1 MKALR
6 CDYCGGFINPKTYK
20 CEYCGTQYVK
30 PDDGFSTPPKLIVAY
45 PSCAEAIGMKQTIDR
60 QEYLSMKESGYP
72 VEELIRDRFAQ
83 GIANEIMKSIE
94 IAETY
99 DCVCDQM
106 EYFGKI
112 RILKPDYK
120 FV

>member
-30 PDDGFSTPPKLIVAY
+30 PDDGFSAPPKLIVAY
-45 PSCAEAIGMKQTIDR
+45 PPRAETLGMKQAIDR
-60 QEYLSMKESGYP
+60 ETYSSMKESGYP
-72 VEELIRDRFAQ
+72 VEELIRDRFAE
-83 GIANEIMKSIE
+83 GIAREIAKSIE
-94 IAETY
+94 IEECYNYVY
-99 DCVCDQM
+99 DQK

-120 FV
+120 FA